1 MRGDNVSHSQ
11 GARALSRLG
20 AVIAAAIVLVC
31 ALCSTSAEA
40 FAQAHTK
47 RFALVVGANDG
58 GRDRVTLRYAVKD
71 AREFSEVLE
80 SLGGVERARLLVDP
94 DQDALE
100 AELDAITGQIKRAQ
114 KKGHRAELIFY
125 YSGHSNEE
133 GLLLGEELYPY
144 KTLKTMLD
152 GVPVEV
158 RVVILDSCSSG
169 TLTRLKGG
177 RRVPAFLSDESTQVS
192 GHAILTSAAADEA
205 AQESDRVKGS
215 FFTHY
220 LISGLR
226 GAADMTGDRRVTLT
240 EAYQFAFRETLE
252 RTENTLGGAQH
263 PAYDIQLSGHGDLVL
278 TEYSSGTALLQL
290 SRQMQGRLF
299 VREESG
305 DLVAELYKQ
314 PGRQVEIGLP
324 PATYE
329 VHIAL
334 KNHAGRAS
342 VDLRDRE
349 TTRVSEG
356 MFETIALENAIA
368 RGDLSAEFSR
378 TRKRKTALG
387 IDLFPW
393 VGSSSVWPE
402 GRRNVSLNLLGGVHG
417 GLYGFELGG
426 ITNLVFGPVRG
437 LQLALGANG
446 VSGSVRGA
454 QLAAAANVTTR
465 GVRGAQLAGVN
476 IARDDILGLQAGGIN
491 LTTGALKGAQLGGL
505 NMQLGL
511 TTSTGLQCCGVNIGR
526 KFRGTQLGALNLRLD
541 ESAGVLQL
549 GAVNVANRPVQG
561 FMFGV
566 VNVAPRARGSF
577 GLINVFWD
585 GALELTSWANSE
597 AGVQVGMRHGTG
609 STYNIYSV
617 GLQGLASQATTAR
630 TGQRLDARAL
640 SLGILYGGRK
650 MFGEAR
656 RVGAQ
661 FDVGTQW
668 MLASPDDLTALN
680 ILNKARIAVYLNLGD
695 RFGLYAGPSY
705 NVGVFSSRDTHLIA
719 PPGAWTSA
727 ADRRIGVSG
736 WPGFF
741 VGADFR

>member
-1 MRGDNVSHSQ
+1 MVF
-11 GARALSRLG
+11 L
-20 AVIAAAIVLVC
+20 C
-31 ALCSTSAEA
+31 ALLFSSAEA
-40 FAQAHTK
+40 KAQTHTK

-58 GRDRVTLRYAVKD
+58 GQDRVTLRYAVKD

-94 DQDALE
+94 DQDALKAEIE
-100 AELDAITGQIKRAQ
+100 ALTGQIKRAQ

-278 TEYSSGTALLQL
+278 TEYSTGTAILQL

-378 TRKRKTALG
+378 SRKKKTAVG
-387 IDLFPW
+387 VDLFPW

-402 GRRNVSLNLLGGVHG
+402 GQRNVSLNLLGGIHG

-437 LQLALGANG
+437 LQIAVGANG

-454 QLAAAANVTTR
+454 QLAVISNVTTR
-465 GVRGAQLAGVN
+465 GVRGAQVAAAN
-476 IARDDILGLQAGGIN
+476 IARDDILGLQAGGVN
-491 LTTGALKGAQLGGL
+491 LTTGALKGAQLGAL
-505 NMQLGL
+505 NMQLGR

-541 ESAGVLQL
+541 ETAGVLQL

-566 VNVAPRARGSF
+566 VNVAPSARGSF

-585 GALELTSWANSE
+585 GALELTGWANSE
-597 AGVQVGMRHGTG
+597 AGVQVGLRHGTG

-617 GLQGLASQATTAR
+617 GLQGLASEATNAR
-630 TGQRLDARAL
+630 TGKLLDARAL
-640 SLGILYGGRK
+640 SLGVMYGGRR
-650 MFGEAR
+650 MLGQTR
-656 RVGAQ
+656 RVGVQ

-668 MLASPDDLTALN
+668 MLASPDDLTNLN
-680 ILNKARIAVYLNLGD
+680 LLNKARIAVYINLGE
-695 RFGLYAGPSY
+695 RFGVYTGPSY
-705 NVGVFSSRDTHLIA
+705 NVGVFSSVDTHTIA
-719 PPGAWTSA
+719 PFGAWTSSE
-727 ADRRIGVSG
+727 DRRARVSG
-736 WPGFF
+736 WPGLF